1 MLALPDFNHPFTI
14 EFDASGLGLGV
25 VLMQNQRPI
34 AFHSQLLKGKAL
46 QLLTYEK
53 ELLALVI
60 VVHKWGLYL
69 LGRPFIIKT
78 D

>member
-1 MLALPDFNHPFTI
+1 
-14 EFDASGLGLGV
+14 
-25 VLMQNQRPI
+25 MQNQRPI

-53 ELLALVI
+53 ELLALVT

-69 LGRPFIIKT
+69 LGRSFIIKT

>member
-1 MLALPDFNHPFTI
+1 MLALLDFNHPFTI

-25 VLMQNQRPI
+25 VLMENQRPI

-69 LGRPFIIKT
+69 LGRSFIIKT